1 MFDQEREQGRFRGST
16 EAARESIKRAGGSTE
31 GAGGS
36 TEGARARQSMEGGL
50 WGSARAQQVG
60 A

>member
-1 MFDQEREQGRFRGST
+1 MGEREQGRFRGSSKG
-16 EAARESIKRAGGSTE
+16 ARGSTE

-36 TEGARARQSMEGGL
+36 TGGAKREHQ
-50 WGSARAQQVG
+50 GSPGAQHIGIAQG

>member
-1 MFDQEREQGRFRGST
+1 LGIAYFVGEREQGRFRGSS
-16 EAARESIKRAGGSTE
+16 EGVRGSNE

-36 TEGARARQSMEGGL
+36 TKGARGSTIGG
-50 WGSARAQQVG
+50 AQQVG